1 WVRSPQVAEFAIPAR
16 IGPALTDLAAQP
28 PTTTHAPALTTPRP
42 SDVPPPLHGE
52 VGVRRFFSLHA
63 TAAIFPLSGGLMLFG
78 WRAML
83 TVALVVGGA
92 ALGLAV
98 WKRVGLRGSRIGI
111 ARGLWLA
118 LLLALT
124 LPAHLA

>member
-1 WVRSPQVAEFAIPAR
+1 
-16 IGPALTDLAAQP
+16 GPASTDLAAHP
-28 PTTTHAPALTTPRP
+28 PTTKQAPALTTRP
-42 SDVPPPLHGE
+42 ADIPPPLHGE